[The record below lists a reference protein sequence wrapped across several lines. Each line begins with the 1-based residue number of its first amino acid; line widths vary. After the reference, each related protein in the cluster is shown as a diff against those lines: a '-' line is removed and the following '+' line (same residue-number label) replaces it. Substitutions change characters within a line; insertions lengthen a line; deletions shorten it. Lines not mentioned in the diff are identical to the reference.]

1 MAIIQRFAV
10 ELAGAEGFEE
20 VGAIDGCRFL
30 VLLTLRL
37 VTGAL
42 LDQYLLHPLQP
53 LHEDGLGPGQ
63 YHKRVLEPQQHC
75 IAIKLY
81 INPAIPAS
89 KLMRS

>member
-1 MAIIQRFAV
+1 MSVIERFAV
-10 ELAGAEGFEE
+10 KLAGAEGFEE

-42 LDQYLLHPLQP
+42 LGQYLLHPLQP

-63 YHKRVLEPQQHC
+63 YHKRVLEPQQYC
-75 IAIKLY
+75 VAIKLY
-81 INPAIPAS
+81 MGGVIPAS